1 MLRPAQHL
9 RSRAA
14 AAAGVWYLVTAAV
27 CTRIPLLNYL
37 GFESAFVTA
46 LMGSFVAGFLTIAR
60 LRPIYLAVQAQGQP
74 FTARTAFASIIPVN
88 LLLLAI
94 PLALLCVNAVFVPN
108 CDFAEGCAFFL
119 LLPVVSVFFATAL
132 GLFCTVHYRHPR
144 LAFMGYGILSVI
156 YVLYTGYATP
166 AIFSYNFFYGYFP
179 GFSYDELL
187 PLGWPLV
194 TFRMLTVIV
203 AGLFVWWSHII
214 VTGLPRDAGTF
225 TKGAALLRILA
236 TRHTAASVLLLAG
249 AAVLFLFRC
258 QLGWESSAAF
268 VRTTLGGMTE
278 TEHFTIYFDSSS
290 TRVGDL
296 AVIVQEHEFRLH
308 QILEACAL
316 SRTEKIISY
325 IYPTTESKRRLIGIG
340 ETEIAKP
347 WSREVHMT
355 RSSMDASLKHEL
367 VHVIAGQFGLP
378 VIHASFSTGLVEG
391 IAVAVDGSWGYRT
404 LPQYAAALRAAGLA
418 PPVDRLMTP
427 AGFIAQSSSVSYVL
441 AGAFCKFLLDTYGMR
456 PLLQVYRTGDY
467 ETAYQ
472 LPLDALIAAWQRSLD
487 AVPVG
492 ASDSASV
499 DVFFRRPPLFG
510 KVCARV
516 HARRLREAREL
527 LRRHRDEEALE
538 RYAALAARSGGYD
551 ALAGLMT
558 AHFRKGDYA
567 AVNGLYDSV
576 TTHDPIPRRYLA
588 LGIMAGDA
596 RWGNGDTAGAA
607 RLYGEVRA
615 ARLSPG
621 LLEAAAVRLLILSDT
636 AATRQ
641 LRWYFFTEQSDTA
654 LAAGL
659 ARPASGKAQELSHYL
674 RGRIAFR
681 MRRYDDA
688 ANLLQSVD
696 AVRRDPELDAI
707 RQRLRGDALVH
718 CGRYED
724 AKSEY
729 WTSLNND
736 ASPYA
741 VDDVGDRIARCDWL
755 ETQDVHGTRR

>member
-1 MLRPAQHL
+1 MSHLGQHL

-14 AAAGVWYLVTAAV
+14 VAAGVWYLVVAAV
-27 CTRIPLLNYL
+27 CTRVPLLNYL
-37 GFESAFVTA
+37 GFESAFTTA
-46 LMGSFVAGFLTIAR
+46 LVGSFVAGFLTIAR
-60 LRPIYLAVQAQGQP
+60 LRPIYCAGGEPGQP

-88 LLLLAI
+88 LLLLII
-94 PLALLCVNAVFVPN
+94 PLALLCVNAFFVPN
-108 CDFAEGCAFFL
+108 CDLAEGCAFYL

-132 GLFCTVHYRHPR
+132 GLFCTVHYKHPR
-144 LAFMGYGILSVI
+144 LTFAGYFALSVI
-156 YVLYTGYATP
+156 YVLYLGYVTP

-187 PLGWPLV
+187 PLGWSLV
-194 TFRMLTVIV
+194 LFRLLTVLV
-203 AGLFVWWSHII
+203 ACLFVWWSHMI
-214 VTGLPRDAGTF
+214 VSGTSRDAGTV
-225 TKGAALLRILA
+225 TKGLAVLRILA
-236 TRHTAASVLLLAG
+236 TRHTAASVLLLAC
-249 AAVLFLFRC
+249 AAALFVFRC
-258 QLGWESSAAF
+258 QLGWESSTAF
-268 VRTTLGGMTE
+268 VRRTLGGVAE

-290 TRVGDL
+290 TRAGDL
-296 AVIVQEHEFRLH
+296 AEIVQEHEFRLQ

-316 SRTEKIISY
+316 SRTERITTY
-325 IYPTTESKRRLIGIG
+325 VYPTTESKRRLIGIG

-347 WSREVHMT
+347 WSREVHIT
-355 RSSMDASLKHEL
+355 RSSMEASLKHEL

-418 PPVDRLMTP
+418 PPVARLMTP

-441 AGAFCKFLLDTYGMR
+441 AGAFCKFLLDRDGMR
-456 PLLQVYRTGDY
+456 PLLQVYRSGDY
-467 ETAYQ
+467 ETAYHI
-472 LPLDALIAAWQRSLD
+472 PLDSLIAAWQRSLD
-487 AVPVG
+487 TVPVDAG
-492 ASDSASV
+492 DAASV

-527 LRRHRDEEALE
+527 LRERRNEEARA

-558 AHFRKGDYA
+558 ALFRKGDYA
-567 AVNGLYDSV
+567 AVIGFYDSV
-576 TTHDPIPRRYLA
+576 STHDPFPNRYLA
-588 LGIMAGDA
+588 LAIMAGDA
-596 RWGNGDTAGAA
+596 RWANGDTAGAE
-607 RLYGEVRA
+607 RLYAEVRA

-621 LLEAAAVRLLILSDT
+621 FVEAAAVRLLVLSDT

-641 LRWYFFTEQSDTA
+641 LRWYFFADQSDTA
-654 LAAGL
+654 LSAGL
-659 ARPASGKAQELSHYL
+659 ARPATGIVRDLSHYL

-681 MRRYDDA
+681 MHRYHEA
-688 ANLLQSVD
+688 AGLLQSVE
-696 AVRRDPELDAI
+696 AVRHDPELDAI
-707 RQRLRGDALVH
+707 RQRLRGDALMH
-718 CGRYED
+718 CGRRED

-736 ASPYA
+736 ASPFA
-741 VDDVGDRIARCDWL
+741 IEDVGDRIARCDWL
-755 ETQDVHGTRR
+755 EMRDVRGTHR